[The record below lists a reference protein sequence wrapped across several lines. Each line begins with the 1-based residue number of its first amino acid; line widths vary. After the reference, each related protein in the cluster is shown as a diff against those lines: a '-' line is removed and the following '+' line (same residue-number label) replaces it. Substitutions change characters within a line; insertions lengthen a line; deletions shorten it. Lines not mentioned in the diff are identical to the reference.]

1 MLLSKTRIGLL
12 TIGQS
17 PREDITSDMKPLLS
31 SDIEI
36 VEYGVLDD
44 LNPEEIASLVPQA
57 QEAPLVSRLRDGR
70 QVLLSEKRIS
80 ELFPEAIDF
89 MNTKM
94 NVSAVGVLCTHEF
107 PKKKYSCPVIF
118 PADYMKF
125 IIDEILDA
133 QMLGVAVPLD
143 SQIEA
148 IRRKWGRKRTVAVSK
163 SPYVQGKT
171 WSELAD
177 VLFEERV
184 DTVILDCIG
193 YKIQDRQ
200 RVHNLLNIPVLLPR
214 AILSF
219 AIDQVFSNFLKKS
232 SPKPPS
238 KGIA

>member
-1 MLLSKTRIGLL
+1 MLLNKTRIGLL

-17 PREDITSDMKPLLS
+17 PRDDITSDMRPLLS

-44 LNPEEIASLVPQA
+44 LSPEELAFLMPQV
-57 QEAPLVSRLRDGR
+57 QETPLVSRLRNGS
-70 QVLLSEKRIS
+70 QVVLSEKKIS
-80 ELFPEAIDF
+80 ELLPEAIDF
-89 MNTKM
+89 VNTKM
-94 NVSAVGVLCTHEF
+94 NVNAVGLLCTHDF

-118 PADYMKF
+118 PSDYIRF
-125 IIDEILDA
+125 IIDEILDV
-133 QMLGVAVPLD
+133 QKLGVVVPLD
-143 SQIEA
+143 SQMEA
-148 IRRKWGRKRTVAVSK
+148 ARRKWGRKRTVAVSK

-171 WSELAD
+171 WNGLAD

-200 RVHNLLNIPVLLPR
+200 KIYNLLDIPVLLPR

-219 AIDQVFSNFLKKS
+219 AINQVF
-232 SPKPPS
+232 
-238 KGIA
+238 